1 MEGSGATATSDA
13 QPSIGAELDQQT
25 SDATPLAEERVGQ
38 PLHTIHW
45 PSEEADALLD
55 RLTFEAESDAQSEA
69 ADSMLQ
75 QLDGFP
81 ALLEIRNTIVT
92 KMAME
97 ASSRASRWTPQ
108 EWSEWIG
115 SVPFERNT
123 MNEAIRVWREDIFP
137 LEKSKKT
144 SGENEQRLK

>member
-1 MEGSGATATSDA
+1 MLDA
-13 QPSIGAELDQQT
+13 GEPFWRHIPGIEPVHHDVAPPPKRARSVRADVDQQT

-81 ALLEIRNTIVT
+81 ALLEIRTVSYT
-92 KMAME
+92 HL
-97 ASSRASRWTPQ
+97 RAHET
-108 EWSEWIG
+108 
-115 SVPFERNT
+115 
-123 MNEAIRVWREDIFP
+123 
-137 LEKSKKT
+137 
-144 SGENEQRLK
+144 